1 MSWIPHSAIKALLSH
16 SNSEHVLRVIPS
28 SELPAGFQV
37 LLEDCMEAQLLLL
50 HSPTS
55 CPSHPFLSTGVAL
68 RSTTCMPIS
77 VSESTSS
84 DHPPCLPASLH
95 VYTSDFTVT
104 PHNNSPLTKSNPPSS
119 PARQDVIYPEL
130 QMMRARQVF

>member
-50 HSPTS
+50 HNPTS
-55 CPSHPFLSTGVAL
+55 CPSHPFLSTGAVL
-68 RSTTCMPIS
+68 RSTT
-77 VSESTSS
+77 
-84 DHPPCLPASLH
+84 
-95 VYTSDFTVT
+95 
-104 PHNNSPLTKSNPPSS
+104 
-119 PARQDVIYPEL
+119 
-130 QMMRARQVF
+130 